1 LNYYLDSSALIKLIF
16 EETESSALHKTLRG
30 NSYTSVIGRL
40 EVRRA
45 IERIDPKCEAFGL
58 DRLNEFEMV
67 ALTETT
73 LALAEN
79 FRGVPSLRS
88 LDAIHIAS
96 AMSVRQEIG
105 GLITYDKQMANAAM
119 VLGLSVLSPM

>member
-1 LNYYLDSSALIKLIF
+1 
-16 EETESSALHKTLRG
+16 
-30 NSYTSVIGRL
+30 
-40 EVRRA
+40 VRRA